1 MTIPWFHMNIGL
13 RLLIYLLC
21 EISFELPIM
30 ATIGIKIGQIGQ
42 TKTYL
47 CTCVRGE
54 QTFCDHCSIL
64 LQ

>member
-30 ATIGIKIGQIGQ
+30 ATIGIKIGQ
-42 TKTYL
+42 TKIYL